1 MYEKFFK
8 RIFDC
13 FCAAISMIILS
24 PVFGIIAVLDW
35 INMGFPFIFKQKRPG
50 KKDRD
55 GQEKIFT
62 LLKFRTMTDARD
74 KNGNV
79 LPDADR
85 LTSFGK
91 ALRKTSLDELPQ
103 LWNIFVGDM
112 SFVGPRPLLVEDMMF
127 MDERQRERHRIRPG
141 LTGLAQINGRNCTEW
156 TDKLNY
162 DLAYMEKISFC
173 EDIRILLVT
182 IRIVL
187 RHEDITYDKMATA
200 ENLGDYLLRIGNI
213 SRDEY
218 KLCSDKAKVLLG
230 E

>member
-8 RIFDC
+8 RILDC

-156 TDKLNY
+156 TDTLNY